1 MIVKST
7 VYFNIESEGD
17 TKITNSELLIGNLN
31 DSLEEYLSD
40 SSFKLQGSFWN
51 SDRIKAYF
59 VTREEA
65 LEILRTKK

>member
-7 VYFNIESEGD
+7 VYFNIEKQENAKMSNPELYIEG
-17 TKITNSELLIGNLN
+17 LN
-31 DSLEEYLSD
+31 EQLEEYLSS
-40 SSFKLQGSFWN
+40 SSFKLAGSNWN

-59 VTREEA
+59 VTRDEA